1 MPVAPADQGPT
12 STTAR
17 GCRAPGAPNQQHSID
32 APPGFAN
39 QSTLPLLTRVPGF
52 ANQSALPLLTRVPS
66 FANQSA
72 LQDWREIG

>member
-1 MPVAPADQGPT
+1 
-12 STTAR
+12 
-17 GCRAPGAPNQQHSID
+17 
-32 APPGFAN
+32 
-39 QSTLPLLTRVPGF
+39 LLTRVPGF